1 MARMLALDWTRNE
14 ARYVLANSSGEK
26 LTIEAS
32 GAISLSELADA
43 DFASAEKFGEAIRTG
58 LSSAKVGRAT
68 TLLGMSREQVEL
80 LNFSVPA
87 VPPAEL
93 PEIVLNLAMR
103 ESPTVTE
110 ESVVDFVSS
119 TDGGDDTAKVTAAAV
134 TAEKFRW
141 IQQACSTAKL
151 SPQKIV
157 LRPYATA
164 ALLPAGNS
172 QRSLLVNRVGEDVD
186 LTVVDAGHVV
196 FSRSV
201 RVPAQDNN
209 EATTSR
215 LMQEIRR
222 TMMVAPHGS
231 GNRGVEAVYLL
242 GREEEHAELLAVIR
256 REFASDRPGGADDHT
271 SDVDVS
277 AFDVFASL
285 GVDHE
290 AIPKNSGSYA
300 ALLGMLRTEADGGTH
315 PFDFLN
321 PRKPPKPPDRKRI
334 MMLVGGLALV
344 AAVVFAYP
352 LYEEYQDNQATI
364 DGLMSE
370 IKEAKASEK
379 TIKKQAAIAAT
390 LSKWESGGV
399 NWLNELQT
407 FSTRFPPPRDAMVLR
422 MALSSSR
429 GGIITFNGL
438 ARDPAVVTRMEL
450 DLRDDTHDIQTPRV
464 QERVQENGY
473 TWQFETKVSMTP
485 PKAASKESEKSA
497 EKSSG
502 KKEKTKSDGKKSPAA
517 DKKPTSKSKTAKKTA
532 PAKKTP
538 SEKTEDE
545 TTQSSKKPAE
555 DSKDKPSTA
564 KQPAE
569 KGGAK

>member
-1 MARMLALDWTRNE
+1 MARMLALDWTRYE

-32 GAISLSELADA
+32 GTISLSELTDA
-43 DFASAEKFGEAIRTG
+43 DFANADKFGEAIRTG

-68 TLLGMSREQVEL
+68 TLLGISREQVEL

-119 TDGGDDTAKVTAAAV
+119 PDGADETAKVTAAAV

-141 IQQACSTAKL
+141 IQQGCTTAKL

-157 LRPYATA
+157 LRPFATA
-164 ALLPAGNS
+164 ALLPVGTS
-172 QRSLLVNRVGEDVD
+172 QHALLVNRVGEDVD
-186 LTVVDAGHVV
+186 LSVVDAGHVV

-242 GREEEHAELLAVIR
+242 GREEEHAELLEVIR
-256 REFASDRPGGADDHT
+256 REFAADRPGGADDHT
-271 SDVDVS
+271 ADVEVS

-285 GVDHE
+285 GVDHA
-290 AIPKNSGSYA
+290 AIPQNSGSYA
-300 ALLGMLRTEADGGTH
+300 ALLGMLRTEANGDTH
-315 PFDFLN
+315 PFDFMN

-334 MMLVGGLALV
+334 MMLVGGLAV
-344 AAVVFAYP
+344 AAAAVFAYP
-352 LYEEYQDNQATI
+352 KYEEYQNNQSTI

-390 LSKWESGGV
+390 LSKWEAGGV

-429 GGIITFNGL
+429 GGMITFNGL

-473 TWQFETKVSMTP
+473 TWQFETKVNMTP
-485 PKAASKESEKSA
+485 PKATSQEAGKSSG
-497 EKSSG
+497 KSSG
-502 KKEKTKSDGKKSPAA
+502 KKGKAKSNDKKTPAA
-517 DKKPTSKSKTAKKTA
+517 DRKPTTKSKASQKRD
-532 PAKKTP
+532 PAKKPPVTEA
-538 SEKTEDE
+538 EKG

-555 DSKDKPSTA
+555 ESKDKPSTD

-569 KGGAK
+569 KGGVK